1 MRPGQVVDERF
12 EIERWVGSGGMGQ
25 VFLAFDRHRGG
36 PVAFKILR
44 GCEAGAVDRFTRE
57 AMFLSELQHP
67 CIVNYIAHGRC
78 DEAPYLVMEWLEGE
92 DLDQTL
98 RRRRRAFHDASA
110 SAPTAVAGMARKDVV
125 ALLAHDSCA
134 TEISA
139 HTPDSG
145 FRSPGAEKTV
155 ELCSLQT
162 STHGLAVHEAVA
174 IASRVARAL
183 GELHRRGLVHR
194 DVKPANVFLVDGL
207 PERAKLLDLGAARAE
222 GAALR
227 LTGTGVLVGTP
238 IYMSPEQAQGESCVG
253 AASDV
258 WNLGCLL
265 YECLAGVA
273 PFESKH
279 ALTLLARIVQDEP
292 PPLAVL
298 RDDVPAGLV
307 NIVAKMLRK
316 DPRERY
322 SDGAAVVEAL
332 HAFDTPGVDHSGR
345 PVFVPGP
352 ALELAQPRNQLFLS
366 GLTTNESRVLSVL
379 VGKYTPDLG
388 ISRERVLELVGDAG
402 AEIEWSEESSAT
414 FAVHCREHRA
424 PKEQAQ
430 SLARIGLAL
439 RQECSQIGLRLATG
453 RVRAAGPTLRGDLL
467 CAALAEIREVS
478 REEIVLDA
486 TTEALLGT
494 RFVIKL
500 GAHGACLVGEHEREQ
515 ARKLLGKQ
523 TPWVGRQREFARL
536 QATYNE
542 AVEESVA
549 RGVLVTAA
557 PGMGKSRM
565 CHEFLQAISGCESA
579 PVVIMARGDAMSA
592 RSPFALVGPAVRR
605 VAQIQD
611 GEPLASRREKLVQH
625 LSRCVAP
632 ADATQLALFIG
643 EMSGVP
649 FRDEDD
655 EALRAAR
662 KDPLLLNE
670 RVRSAFCTWLRSETA
685 RRPLALVVEDLHW
698 GDMPSIQLID
708 AALDALSDAPLFL
721 LALGRPEVYTQFP
734 HLWRQRPVEEMRLN
748 PLTKSAATELVRFA
762 SGDRLDV
769 DTVAMVVSKAE
780 GNAFY
785 LEELIRCAVEGKL
798 AHVPEN
804 VLGMVQA
811 RLHGLDQEARW
822 VLRAASVFGEVF
834 WGEGVQVVLGGR
846 LSEHDVDAWLHS
858 LEQLEL
864 IGPEPSS
871 RLPNQTQYKFRH
883 ALVRDAAYELSTDED
898 RVVGHLLAG
907 QWLLRA
913 GEQDAVV
920 LAEHFL
926 RGNDRASGVAWLI
939 AAATQAFESNDFDL
953 VQTCVQRAVAAGAE
967 GVQLGEL
974 RNLESQACYWKSD
987 YNQAKASGGRALELL
1002 PSGSADWFKALGST
1016 MVSAAR
1022 AGDTAAVDAYFS
1034 RALATPCVA
1043 GAEASELVCLC
1054 RGTFQL
1060 VFRGQFEQADAAL
1073 VRIERLAKTVGDLDA
1088 LTRAQ
1093 VNHVQGVRAA
1103 HVGDVA
1109 SFLKHLELALRGFE
1123 TAGDT
1128 RNVCLER
1135 TTLGW
1140 CYAELGQLE
1149 EARRQCEANLA
1160 YCRQLGAKQAVTYAK
1175 VNLGY
1180 ILSLGEGHQS
1190 EARRMLEEAVEEC
1203 LVVQNGRLEGW
1214 ARAHLAFVEY
1224 LAKNN
1229 DAQLEHA
1236 RIAVDKLISAPGLRA
1251 WAQACLAR
1259 ASLAVGD
1266 FGSAL
1271 SLAGQACSTL
1281 EHIGGLLQGESLPPL
1296 ILGEALAAMG
1306 RTDEAKR
1313 AFEAAA
1319 RRLEKRAARLGNG
1332 TWAKSFLRLHD
1343 NRRTLE
1349 FVRRDIP

>member
-44 GCEAGAVDRFTRE
+44 GHEASAVDRFTRE

-67 CIVNYIAHGRC
+67 CIVNYVAHGRC
-78 DEAPYLVMEWLEGE
+78 EEAPYLVMEWLEGE

-110 SAPTAVAGMARKDVV
+110 SAPTAVAGMARQDVV
-125 ALLAHDSCA
+125 ARPAHDSCA
-134 TEISA
+134 TEVSA

-145 FRSPGAEKTV
+145 LRSPVANREI
-155 ELCSLQT
+155 ELCSLPS

-222 GAALR
+222 GSALR
-227 LTGTGVLVGTP
+227 LTATGVLVGTP
-238 IYMSPEQAQGESCVG
+238 IYMSPEQAQGEPRVG

-279 ALTLLARIVQDEP
+279 ALTLLARIVQDDP

-298 RDDVPAGLV
+298 RHDVPAGLV
-307 NIVAKMLRK
+307 EIVDRMLRK
-316 DPRERY
+316 DPDQRY
-322 SDGAAVVEAL
+322 SDGAAVAEAL
-332 HAFDTPGVDHSGR
+332 HPFDAARAEQSGR

-352 ALELAQPRNQLFLS
+352 TSETTQPRDQLFLS

-379 VGKYTPDLG
+379 VGKYTSELALAP
-388 ISRERVLELVGDAG
+388 ERVVQLVNGAG
-402 AEIEWSEESSAT
+402 ADIKWVEESSAT
-414 FAVHCREHRA
+414 FVIHCRENRA

-430 SLARIGLAL
+430 SLARLALAL
-439 RQECSQIGLRLATG
+439 RRECSAIGLRLATG
-453 RVRAAGPTLRGDLL
+453 RVRAAGSRLHGEVLSATLGEMRDVAG
-467 CAALAEIREVS
+467 
-478 REEIVLDA
+478 EEIWLDA
-486 TTEALLGT
+486 TSEALLGT

-500 GAHGACLVGEHEREQ
+500 GVHGACLVSEYEREQ
-515 ARKLLGKQ
+515 ARTLLGKQ

-542 AVEESVA
+542 VVEERLA

-565 CHEFLQAISGCESA
+565 CHEFLQAIGGGESA

-592 RSPFALVGPAVRR
+592 RSPFALIGPAIRR
-605 VAQIQD
+605 LAQIQD

-625 LSRCVAP
+625 LRSCVAP
-632 ADATQLALFIG
+632 AEATQLALFIG

-662 KDPLLLNE
+662 KDPQLLNE
-670 RVRSAFCTWLRSETA
+670 RVRAAFCAWLLAETV
-685 RRPLALVVEDLHW
+685 RRPLAVVVEDLHW
-698 GDMPSIQLID
+698 GDLPSVQLMD
-708 AALDALSDAPLFL
+708 AALDALADAPLFV
-721 LALGRPEVYTQFP
+721 LALGRPEVHTQFP

-748 PLTKSAATELVRFA
+748 PLTKSAATELVRYA
-762 SGDRLDV
+762 SGDRLDA

-804 VLGMVQA
+804 VLGMVQT

-834 WGEGVQVVLGGR
+834 WGEGVQVLLGGH
-846 LSEHDVDAWLHS
+846 LAEHDVEAWLHS
-858 LEQLEL
+858 LQQLEL
-864 IGPEPSS
+864 IGPESSS
-871 RLPNQTQYKFRH
+871 RLPHQTQYKFRH
-883 ALVRDAAYELSTDED
+883 ALVRDAAYELSTEED

-913 GEQDAVV
+913 GEQDSVV

-939 AAATQAFESNDFDL
+939 TAATQAFESNDFDL

-967 GVQLGEL
+967 GIQLGEL
-974 RNLESQACYWKSD
+974 RSLESQACYWRSD

-1002 PSGSADWFKALGST
+1002 PAGGAGWFKALGST

-1022 AGDTAAVDAYFS
+1022 AGDNAAVDAYFD
-1034 RALATPCVA
+1034 RALATPCVS

-1060 VFRGQFEQADAAL
+1060 IFRGHFEQADAAL
-1073 VRIERLAKTVGDLDA
+1073 ARIDRLSATVGDLDA

-1109 SFLKHLELALRGFE
+1109 LFLKHLELALRGFE

-1149 EARRQCEANLA
+1149 EARQQCETNLA

-1180 ILSLGEGHQS
+1180 ILSLGVGHEQ
-1190 EARRMLEEAVEEC
+1190 EARRLLEAAIEEC
-1203 LVVQNGRLEGW
+1203 QAVQNGRLEGW

-1224 LAKNN
+1224 LAQNN
-1229 DAQLEHA
+1229 TAQLEHA
-1236 RIAVDKLISAPGLRA
+1236 RVAVDKLASTPGLRA

-1259 ASLAVGD
+1259 ASLAIGD
-1266 FGSAL
+1266 HGRGL
-1271 SLAGQACSTL
+1271 DLAVEACSTL
-1281 EHIGGLLQGESLPPL
+1281 EQMGGLLQGESLPPL
-1296 ILGEALAAMG
+1296 ILGEALAAVG
-1306 RTDEAKR
+1306 RTDDANR

-1349 FVRRDIP
+1349 LAQGSR